1 MLEMMYLKVY
11 LVIFS
16 ESERLL
22 LSGKDSIAI
31 SFSVWD
37 ENDAGGMMFYTFWP
51 S

>member
-1 MLEMMYLKVY
+1 MLRMMYLKVY

-16 ESERLL
+16 ESDKLL

-31 SFSVWD
+31 YFSVWD
-37 ENDAGGMMFYTFWP
+37 ENEIGGMIFYTFWP